1 MIIKKTKIFLKTF
14 LTCYKEHKLAI
25 TILAILG
32 FIGAVL
38 EGVGIN
44 ALIPLFSFIVDGGN
58 GDDFISQ
65 FIEKFFLFFNIDF
78 RLKYL
83 LIFIGLLFVFKFLF
97 LILIGYIRTRITT
110 NYEEYTRKKMFRNF
124 FYTNWPYL
132 LRQKIGYLQTVLM
145 INIENSA
152 SVLSC
157 TSSLIVLLV
166 NILVYAIIAININFR
181 ITLYTIG
188 LSGFIFFIF
197 FPFIRKLRSLSYGL
211 ENINRRIGHHINE
224 NILGIKTIKA
234 MSAVEQVIKDASK
247 NFQDLRIIKIKTQ
260 LINSLVVSILQPI
273 SIIFILIMFAI
284 SYKTSDFSLISFAVV
299 VYLVKLIFSN
309 AQSLQK
315 IVLAFNASIPYFKS
329 ISDYAIQFEKNK
341 EDDAGVRKFKFNN
354 NLEFNNVHFSY
365 GNKRNVLEGVNFKIK
380 RGEMVGMIGSSGA
393 GKTTVVDLI
402 LRLFNPTKGKIL
414 LDEKDI
420 NKINLEEWRKNI
432 GYVSQDIF
440 LMNNTIESNIKFYNS
455 SITDKDM
462 INAAKM
468 ANIYDFIKKSSAG
481 FSTIIGERGI
491 QLSAGQRQRVVIARV
506 LAKKPKILILDEAT
520 SALDNESEDKI
531 QKVIEKLKG
540 KVTVFVIAHRLS
552 TVIDTDR
559 LLVLENGKIIEQGRP
574 QDLLED
580 KKTYF
585 YKMYNIRK

>member
-14 LTCYKEHKLAI
+14 SACYKEHKLAI

-65 FIEKFFLFFNIDF
+65 FIEKIFLFFNIDF
-78 RLKYL
+78 KLKYL

-97 LILIGYIRTRITT
+97 LILIGYIRARITA

-157 TSSLIVLLV
+157 TSGLVVLLI

-197 FPFIRKLRSLSYGL
+197 FPFIRKLRNLSYML

-234 MSAVEQVIKDASK
+234 MSAVERVIKDAGK
-247 NFQDLRIIKIKTQ
+247 NFQDLRIIKIKAQ

>member
-83 LIFIGLLFVFKFLF
+83 LIFIGLLFIFKFLF
-97 LILIGYIRTRITT
+97 LILIGYIRARITA
-110 NYEEYTRKKMFRNF
+110 NYEEYTRNKMFSDF

-157 TSSLIVLLV
+157 TSSLIVLSV

-197 FPFIRKLRSLSYGL
+197 FPFIRKLRSLSYML
-211 ENINRRIGHHINE
+211 ESINRRIGHHINE

-299 VYLVKLIFSN
+299 IYLVKLIFSN
-309 AQSLQK
+309 MQSLQK
-315 IVLAFNASIPYFKS
+315 IVLAFNSSIPYFKS

-365 GNKRNVLEGVNFKIK
+365 DDERNILEGVNFKIK